1 LTFSVENIENFLHR
15 SPYLQLEPVHP
26 RPVDYYY
33 SSNHEFKFEFDPPA
47 TPNPN
52 GGKGTGFQLRHM
64 PSAPY
69 VRSRQLDNIMNTF
82 GPTSCK
88 AADSDVDKSSCCDD
102 IQKRK
107 CCDEIMSIMDI
118 ENRLRAEQQKQTGA
132 QEQSE
137 SNIRQRVR
145 VGILLQRRGATS
157 FSRHQQE
164 PTANFESSPPM

>member
-1 LTFSVENIENFLHR
+1 LIFSGENIENFLHR
-15 SPYLQLEPVHP
+15 TPSLQLEPVHP
-26 RPVDYYY
+26 RPVDGYY
-33 SSNHEFKFEFDPPA
+33 SYNHEFKFEFDPPA
-47 TPNPN
+47 PPN

-69 VRSRQLDNIMNTF
+69 VRSRQLDNFMSTF
-82 GPTSCK
+82 GPTCQ
-88 AADSDVDKSSCCDD
+88 AGDSDVVQCSCCDD

-107 CCDEIMSIMDI
+107 CCRDEIMSIMDI
-118 ENRLRAEQQKQTGA
+118 ENWLRAEQQKQTGT

-145 VGILLQRRGATS
+145 VGVLLQRRGATS

-164 PTANFESSPPM
+164 PSTNIDSSQHM